1 MDEWINKLCYI
12 YTTKYYSVIKRNE
25 VLIHATTWMNLEII
39 MLRKEASNKR
49 HMLYDSFIKNVQ
61 NIHRNRKYSCKGWGW
76 DNRVL
81 LLVDTGFLFV

>member
-49 HMLYDSFIKNVQ
+49 HMLYDSFI
-61 NIHRNRKYSCKGWGW
+61 
-76 DNRVL
+76 
-81 LLVDTGFLFV
+81 